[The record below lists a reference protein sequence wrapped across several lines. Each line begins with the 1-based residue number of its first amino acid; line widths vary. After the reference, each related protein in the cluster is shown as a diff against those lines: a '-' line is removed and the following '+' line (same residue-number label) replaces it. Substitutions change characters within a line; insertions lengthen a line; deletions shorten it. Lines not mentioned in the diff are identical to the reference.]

1 MLLGTVLW
9 VSSEVAYNRF
19 VMELR
24 QLRYFV
30 AVAEELNFSRAAGRM
45 YLSQPALSQQI
56 HKLEREL
63 GVWLFDRTNNRIGL
77 TEAGETLLEGAR
89 RVLAQVEQT
98 TRATREAGGADRS
111 HLGVGFPEYANHTFV
126 ADILQAFQERRPSVD
141 LEEHEMFTLQETLQ
155 QIDGL
160 KGGSLDAGFLLAPI
174 GDEEL
179 DSEHVLDIELVAAI
193 PEKHPLAA
201 SDEVRMGDLAGERI
215 ILFSRRFHPYC
226 YDYVVGCC
234 REAGFEPDVVQRKE
248 PQLYSGATTYRMVA
262 SGFGIA
268 IVARPLVSPSRL
280 PGVVF
285 RSLQE
290 PAPVL
295 DLAVTWRKKDPS
307 PTLQA
312 FLEVVREFAAPPSAA
327 TYPAD
332 TLETPLDEPYPASL

>member
-1 MLLGTVLW
+1 M
-9 VSSEVAYNRF
+9 VSRKFVYNRLC
-19 VMELR
+19 MELR
-24 QLRYFV
+24 QLKYFV

-56 HKLEREL
+56 HKLEQEL
-63 GVWLFDRTNNRIGL
+63 GVWLFDRTRNRIEL
-77 TEAGETLLEGAR
+77 TEAGETLLDGAR

-126 ADILQAFQERRPSVD
+126 ADILQAFQTRYPYVD

-160 KGGSLDAGFLLAPI
+160 KGGSLDAGFLLAPV

-179 DSEHVLDIELVAAI
+179 DSEHVLNIELVAAV
-193 PEKHPLAA
+193 PENHPLAA
-201 SDEVRMGDLAGERI
+201 NEEVRMGDLADERI

-226 YDYVVGCC
+226 YDYVVGRC
-234 REAGFEPDVVQRKE
+234 REAGFEPDVVQRRE

-262 SGFGIA
+262 SGIGVG

-285 RSLQE
+285 KALRG

-295 DLAVTWRKKDPS
+295 KLDVTWRKDDPS
-307 PTLQA
+307 PTLHA
-312 FLEVVREFAAPPSAA
+312 FLEVVREFGASATPA
-327 TYPAD
+327 TTGGAGD
-332 TLETPLDEPYPASL
+332 ALQTPLDEPYSASI

>member
-1 MLLGTVLW
+1 
-9 VSSEVAYNRF
+9 
-19 VMELR
+19 MELR
-24 QLRYFV
+24 QLKYFV

-56 HKLEREL
+56 HKLEQEL
-63 GVWLFDRTNNRIGL
+63 GVWLFDRTRNRIEL
-77 TEAGETLLEGAR
+77 TEAGKTLLDGAR
-89 RVLAQVEQT
+89 RVLSQVEQT

-126 ADILQAFQERRPSVD
+126 ADILQAFQTRYPYVD
-141 LEEHEMFTLQETLQ
+141 LEEHEMFTLQQTLQ

-160 KGGSLDAGFLLAPI
+160 KEGSLDAGFLLAPVD
-174 GDEEL
+174 DEEL
-179 DSEHVLDIELVAAI
+179 DSEHVLDIELVAAV
-193 PEKHPLAA
+193 PENHPLAA
-201 SDEVRMGDLAGERI
+201 SDEEVSLGDLADERI

-262 SGFGIA
+262 SGVGVG

-285 RSLQE
+285 KSLRA

-295 DLAVTWRKKDPS
+295 KLDATWRKEDPS
-307 PTLQA
+307 PTLHA
-312 FLEVVREFAAPPSAA
+312 FLEVVREYGVPSSSAAPN
-327 TYPAD
+327 
-332 TLETPLDEPYPASL
+332 EPYSASL

>member
-1 MLLGTVLW
+1 
-9 VSSEVAYNRF
+9 
-19 VMELR
+19 MELR

-56 HKLEREL
+56 HKLEQEF
-63 GVWLFDRTNNRIGL
+63 GVWLFDRTRNRVEL
-77 TEAGETLLEGAR
+77 TEGGRVLLDGAR
-89 RVLAQVEQT
+89 RILAQVEQT

-126 ADILQAFQERRPSVD
+126 ADILQAFQTRYPHVD
-141 LEEHEMFTLQETLQ
+141 LEEHEMFTLQQTLQ
-155 QIDGL
+155 QIDELRRGT
-160 KGGSLDAGFLLAPI
+160 LDAGFLLAPV
-174 GDEEL
+174 DEEDL

-193 PEKHPLAA
+193 PEEHPLAA
-201 SDEVRMGDLAGERI
+201 SDEVRVGDLSGERI

-234 REAGFEPDVVQRKE
+234 REAGFEPDVVQRNE

-262 SGFGIA
+262 SGVGIG

-285 RSLQE
+285 RPLIE
-290 PAPVL
+290 PAPAL
-295 DLAVTWRKKDPS
+295 ELAVTWRKEDLSPS
-307 PTLQA
+307 LWA
-312 FLEVVREFAAPPSAA
+312 FLEVVREFSAQA
-327 TYPAD
+327 GLPAD
-332 TLETPLDEPYPASL
+332 TMEAPLDEPYSASL